1 MRWIVMVTLNDDKL
15 IVRHTGINRPR
26 VVKDLLHI
34 GCGAGVTVVVTAAK
48 NGIRCLRVACRHHLL
63 KNLKIIY
70 RNITALKVRSR
81 NYGCV
86 CVALYRRRR
95 QRKYT
100 CRNNRKRHQK
110 NKKERHS
117 LFQFH
122 VINLLIIMLSEQ
134 GKVRKTHK

>member
-1 MRWIVMVTLNDDKL
+1 MRRIVMVTLNDDKL

-34 GCGAGVTVVVTAAK
+34 GCGSGVAVVVTAAQ

-86 CVALYRRRR
+86 CVALYRRRG
-95 QRKYT
+95 QGKYT
-100 CRNNRKRHQK
+100 CRNNRKRH
-110 NKKERHS
+110 
-117 LFQFH
+117 
-122 VINLLIIMLSEQ
+122 
-134 GKVRKTHK
+134 